1 MLIVISPAKTL
12 DYETP
17 PVTRTHSKP
26 ELLKQSQRLINI
38 LRNYSALDL
47 AEMMRLSMKLA
58 ELNFERY
65 HAWKTP
71 FNLNNAKQAALAM
84 KGDVYTGLDAES
96 LDAGDL
102 AFAQDHLRILSGL
115 YGVLRPLDLMQAYRL
130 EMGTKLP
137 NEQGKDLYAF
147 WGDSITQS
155 LNKALAR
162 QGDDILVNLAS
173 NEYFKSVR
181 PKLLKGRIITPQF
194 KEYKNGTYRMIG
206 VFAKQARGLMS
217 RYVIQHRLDD
227 PVRLKAFDVAGY
239 AYNGELSKE
248 NAWVFTRS
256 ASAESG

>member
-26 ELLKQSQRLINI
+26 ALLKHSQRLINI

-47 AEMMRLSMKLA
+47 AELMNLSMKLA

-71 FNLNNAKQAALAM
+71 FNLKNAKQAAFAM
-84 KGDVYTGLDAES
+84 QGDVYTGLDAEGLS
-96 LDAGDL
+96 EEDM
-102 AFAQDHLRILSGL
+102 AFAQEHLRILSGL

-147 WGDSITQS
+147 WGETITQT
-155 LNKALAR
+155 LNKALAA
-162 QGDDILVNLAS
+162 QDDHILINLAS
-173 NEYFKSVR
+173 NEYFKSIK
-181 PKLLKGRIITPQF
+181 PKLLEGRIITPQF
-194 KEYKNGTYRMIG
+194 KEYKNGAYKTIG
-206 VFAKQARGLMS
+206 VFAKKARGLMS
-217 RYVIQHRLDD
+217 RYIIQNRLGD
-227 PVRLKAFDVAGY
+227 PQRLKTFDVEGY
-239 AYNGELSKE
+239 AFNEELSKE
-248 NAWVFTRS
+248 QEWVFTRS
-256 ASAESG
+256 T